1 MRDFRTFTTCIVA
14 SSLLLTSAGTAQA
27 HDPTAPASEVA
38 ETIAAVAPEVGEL
51 ADVAMTSGAFTA
63 QTAATTVSVPA
74 ETGLPVEIS
83 NADPAVPDVGIDL
96 PELSGSSAAQEASD
110 GTLVYTSDGDDASL
124 AIQAA
129 ADGSTRFLSIL
140 ESRDAPERYEYTFD
154 GVDLQ
159 LLDDGSVLTTHRG
172 AIVGVIQAAWALD
185 ANGSPVPTHYEVEGS
200 TLTQVVSHRQGEYA
214 YPVTADPTLSFGWRM
229 YWTLSATEQ
238 RYLTVAGA
246 AGGGGA
252 LCSATGALACG
263 VATAAAAVI
272 IQWINER
279 GSICKAPRS
288 RLQVGIPYG
297 WPQVKSGKVTMA
309 CIK

>member
-1 MRDFRTFTTCIVA
+1 MHRRLIPAAHFGRNG
-14 SSLLLTSAGTAQA
+14 TSARS
-27 HDPTAPASEVA
+27 HRSSERGRGDDRSCR
-38 ETIAAVAPEVGEL
+38 TRGR
-51 ADVAMTSGAFTA
+51 GAGGRGDDERRIHGA
-63 QTAATTVSVPA
+63 NSRDDSIRACRDGPS
-74 ETGLPVEIS
+74 VEIS